1 MIKLLAK
8 FLSCYRTLHEEK
20 RAGFTLIETLVV
32 IAIVIILA
40 GVAIP
45 SFRHLTS
52 SERLQSVAYKMV
64 QDLRVAKED
73 AILYQQDLNVY
84 FNYDNSPVD
93 SKSST
98 NFNNREY
105 YFETFQYD
113 SLASPPEHYL
123 PGDVNS
129 QKFLRRPLKYGIII
143 SSISSDT
150 SSQISI
156 NGKNYFVIT
165 FRSGAGNTF
174 RGECDLVTEMSD
186 RTVTATHTIG
196 STPIIVTLEDPT
208 TGMKFYVRISAV
220 GKISMYGSP
229 TPY

>member
-1 MIKLLAK
+1 MKVLL
-8 FLSCYRTLHEEK
+8 SGYRTLHEEK

-32 IAIVIILA
+32 IAIIVVLTGIA
-40 GVAIP
+40 VP

-52 SERLQSVAYKMV
+52 SERLQSAAYKMV

-105 YFETFQYD
+105 YFETFQYN
-113 SLASPPEHYL
+113 SLATPPEHYL
-123 PGDVNS
+123 PGDSIS
-129 QKFLRRPLKYGIII
+129 QHFMRRLLDYHIII
-143 SSISSDT
+143 KDISSDT

-156 NGKNYFVIT
+156 GGKNYFVIT

-174 RGECDLVTEMSD
+174 RGECDLVTGMSN
-186 RTVTATHTIG
+186 RTVTTTHTIG
-196 STPIIVTLEDPT
+196 STPVIVTLEDPT
-208 TGMKFYVRISAV
+208 TGMKFYVRVSAA

-229 TPY
+229 RPY

>member
-1 MIKLLAK
+1 MMRML
-8 FLSCYRTLHEEK
+8 FYHNRTLRGDK
-20 RAGFTLIETLVV
+20 RAGFTLIEVLVV
-32 IAIVIILA
+32 IAIVIVLA

-52 SERLQSVAYKMV
+52 SERLQAVAYKMV

-84 FNYDNSPVD
+84 FNYNNSPVD
-93 SKSST
+93 SKSAT

-105 YFETFQYD
+105 YFETFQYN
-113 SLASPPEHYL
+113 SLATPPEHYL
-123 PGDVNS
+123 PGDSNS

-143 SSISSDT
+143 SDISSNT

-156 NGKNYFVIT
+156 GGKNYFVIT

-174 RGECDLVTEMSD
+174 RGECDIVTGMSD
-186 RTVTATHTIG
+186 RIVTNTASIG
-196 STPIIVTLEDPT
+196 STPIVITLEDPNT
-208 TGMKFYVRISAV
+208 KMKFYVRISAV

>member
-1 MIKLLAK
+1 MKI
-8 FLSCYRTLHEEK
+8 FYNNSNNTLHEEK

-32 IAIVIILA
+32 IAIIIILT

-93 SKSST
+93 SKSSS

-123 PGDVNS
+123 PGDANS

-143 SSISSDT
+143 SSISSNT

-165 FRSGAGNTF
+165 FRSGAGDTF
-174 RGECDLVTEMSD
+174 RGECDLVTEMTD
-186 RTVTATHTIG
+186 RTVTATHTVG